1 MNSRLSFY
9 SNEKNGEMILH
20 IPSSLIWRN
29 LNITLKINDKELTS
43 WKGIPA
49 DKLLRLPFSIDL
61 VPGIYNI
68 EAEIKSSAGKM
79 FRTKASLTLLDFKPN
94 EVKTDRLTG
103 GLIVNQR
110 IFFPFGFYC
119 YSPVHPPFR
128 KKR

>member
-1 MNSRLSFY
+1 MLKKTFYLFLLFAFVISLKSFCQPVDTTSFKMNSRLSFY

-20 IPSSLIWRN
+20 VPPSLIWRN

-49 DKLLRLPFSIDL
+49 DKLLRLPFSLDL

-79 FRTKASLTLLDFKPN
+79 FRTTAFSDCP
-94 EVKTDRLTG
+94 
-103 GLIVNQR
+103 
-110 IFFPFGFYC
+110 
-119 YSPVHPPFR
+119 
-128 KKR
+128 